1 MSHEHTDTRQASE
14 TDTDVQ
20 TDTTDG
26 RQDEVVVETQPTL
39 KPTAIAIAAVVLL
52 GTGIIAYLYA
62 NPTLFGSVDRT
73 EIALNLTAILMVI
86 ALVRL
91 LLRLYVLTR
100 TRYVLTTDAVR
111 REYSLLYKSFSRELP
126 LAKVRSHEL
135 RRNRTETLLGIGSVS
150 FLTGSV
156 AQSPAHLRFQ
166 NVPDPERIR
175 KQVRERLSD
184 DDGQ

>member
-1 MSHEHTDTRQASE
+1 MSHEHTDTQQTTE
-14 TDTDVQ
+14 TDTDAQ
-20 TDTTDG
+20 TTTTDG
-26 RQDEVVVETQPTL
+26 RQNEIVVETQPTL
-39 KPTAIAIAAVVLL
+39 KPTSIAIAAVVLL
-52 GTGIIAYLYA
+52 GSIVIAYLYA
-62 NPTLFGSVDRT
+62 NPTLLGSVDRT
-73 EIALNLTAILMVI
+73 EIALNLTAILMVV

-156 AQSPAHLRFQ
+156 AQSPAHLRFR

-175 KQVRERLSD
+175 AQVRNILSD
-184 DDGQ
+184 DEIQ